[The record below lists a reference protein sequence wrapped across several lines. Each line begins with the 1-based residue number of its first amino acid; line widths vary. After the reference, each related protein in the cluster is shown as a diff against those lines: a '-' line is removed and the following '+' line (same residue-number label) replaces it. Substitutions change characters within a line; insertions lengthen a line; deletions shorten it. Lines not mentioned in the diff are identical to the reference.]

1 VSVWYNESTLYKDFW
16 FPGGLSIL
24 KRNLVI
30 DNLRGLAMLGV
41 IGIHIGT
48 FVLSSSTPG
57 LGLFLLLQIFTRFAV
72 PAFFFISGYG
82 LFCNDALN
90 KPLDYVASV
99 RHHLRTV
106 GVPYL
111 VWSLFYIWLWQW
123 EDMIRPDG
131 TFSPSVLFVKLLL
144 GEGCYHIYFLVILLG
159 FYLTLPLWR
168 WLVRLIDRPF
178 RVGTAACLAVLAGL
192 QLWLYHWNAVY
203 WTYPSWTA
211 QYKIILRLL
220 NERIN
225 YIPLFYGFVFVLG
238 GWCAIHEDAMR
249 DWLRSHLVVTL
260 IAFAAS
266 CAVYLHSFY
275 GYLAQGMKLAE
286 IPGHLTQLTPEGLL
300 YTVCW
305 IFFFCA
311 VLGTVCRPAPLVPEG
326 AVGLFHGHLPDSPV
340 LSGAVVHLVRMV
352 RLFVPAGSR
361 PAFLCSRPGYIPGS
375 GYCHSCA
382 GTAQQ
387 SLRAARPGPPPL
399 SKAPGHKKRPGAGE
413 ASGHRQRVLT
423 KRVERVFRL

>member
-1 VSVWYNESTLYKDFW
+1 MWYNESTLYKDFW

-311 VLGTVCRPAPLVPEG
+311 VLERFADRRL
-326 AVGLFHGHLPDSPV
+326 LFLKVLSAYSMVIYLIHPYFLERWYTWFGWFGFSFQQVPV
-340 LSGAVVHLVRMV
+340 LLFYVLVLATSLAAGIVIHALARHSN
-352 RLFVPAGSR
+352 LFGLLVLGRR
-361 PAFLCSRPGYIPGS
+361 P
-375 GYCHSCA
+375 
-382 GTAQQ
+382 
-387 SLRAARPGPPPL
+387 
-399 SKAPGHKKRPGAGE
+399 
-413 ASGHRQRVLT
+413 
-423 KRVERVFRL
+423 